1 MINDNIIIY
10 FTSFMIGISS
20 SAHCIGMC
28 SSIAIFFSVKT
39 SKKEKKKIILSYNIG
54 RILSYSII
62 GLIGGILGTTI
73 FNLINKEISIFI
85 IKIINGSVMILFGL
99 YLLGFLNKIKIIEN
113 ILLKTYYNI
122 KFIDDKLF
130 PIDTY
135 FKGILIGMFWGLLPC
150 GLIYSVFLWSLNS
163 ETIIKSFLIMTFFG
177 LGTFPSMFFLEYSID
192 IIKNINKYKKII
204 NYIIIILGI
213 FIIYQAITNNNCH

>member
-39 SKKEKKKIILSYNIG
+39 SKKEKKNLILSYNLG

-62 GLIGGILGTTI
+62 GLLGGILGTTI
-73 FNLINKEISIFI
+73 FNLINKEMAVFI
-85 IKIINGSVMILFGL
+85 IKVTNGSIMIIFGL

-135 FKGILIGMFWGLLPC
+135 LKGILIGMFWGLLPC

-163 ETIIKSFLIMTFFG
+163 ETILKSFLIMMFFG
-177 LGTFPSMFFLEYSID
+177 LGTFPSMFFLEYSIN
-192 IIKNINKYKKII
+192 IINKINKYKKII

-213 FIIYQAITNNNCH
+213 FIIYKAFTINNCH

>member
-28 SSIAIFFSVKT
+28 SSIAIFFSIKT
-39 SKKEKKKIILSYNIG
+39 SKKKKKYIILFYNIG

-62 GLIGGILGTTI
+62 GLLGGILGTTI
-73 FNLINKEISIFI
+73 FNLINKELTIFI
-85 IKIINGSVMILFGL
+85 IKIINGSIMILFGL
-99 YLLGFLNKIKIIEN
+99 YLLGYLNKIKVIEN
-113 ILLKTYYNI
+113 ILLKTYYNV

-135 FKGILIGMFWGLLPC
+135 LKGILIGIFWGFLPC
-150 GLIYSVFLWSLNS
+150 GLVYSIFLWSLNS
-163 ETIIKSFLIMTFFG
+163 ETIIKSFFIMTFFG
-177 LGTFPSMFFLEYSID
+177 LGTFPAMFFLDYSMT
-192 IIKNINKYKKII
+192 IINNINKYKKFI

-213 FIIYQAITNNNCH
+213 FIIYKAFITQDCH